1 MSWMQ
6 RKSERRH
13 SGDAMCSV
21 ADFAIG
27 RKNLSDD
34 KSEMYKTGG
43 GTFCPKT
50 TIVDEKIVALLN
62 PQFKPLPNELD
73 SSAPY
78 YNLDIETQVVSE
90 DEQVGTPQDIFVVLD
105 ACFRCDNFFKHKW
118 RVFRKPMECK
128 VETAIDVIKAAT
140 CLHNYIIVKRG
151 NYDLD
156 FSQNMAATS
165 VTTRGLASIN
175 PTNRRST
182 SESFQIRE
190 KFVNY
195 FNTNN

>member
-1 MSWMQ
+1 
-6 RKSERRH
+6 
-13 SGDAMCSV
+13 
-21 ADFAIG
+21 
-27 RKNLSDD
+27 
-34 KSEMYKTGG
+34 
-43 GTFCPKT
+43 
-50 TIVDEKIVALLN
+50 
-62 PQFKPLPNELD
+62 
-73 SSAPY
+73 
-78 YNLDIETQVVSE
+78 
-90 DEQVGTPQDIFVVLD
+90 
-105 ACFRCDNFFKHKW
+105 
-118 RVFRKPMECK
+118 MECK
-128 VETAIDVIKAAT
+128 VETAIDVVKAAT